1 MTTLWR
7 LAASVLVLGL
17 LTCPAVATTYY
28 IDSVNGNDGNS
39 GTSSSQPW
47 QTIPKIQST
56 ALSAGDG
63 VLFAR
68 GSSYNQCYYVDYS
81 GASGSPITIGTYGT
95 GAAPAF
101 TNATFVQGNFGNCIR
116 IRSDFVT
123 VDGLYFYSTAA
134 VAGDPNQYSPG
145 DGPLVWQL
153 GAVNIESGCDN
164 CVVQNCEFYDCVA
177 AIRTRGQFT
186 VAQYNN
192 IHDCSRVMVPFSGN
206 WGPLGIWMGNDHQ
219 TANNN
224 IIRNMISSAGTANIK
239 GGAFEVDDNRIS
251 KYDIKLSRNFTQNNC
266 GFLECVFD
274 VPSDTTSP
282 AYDGW
287 VITFNVS
294 DDYQAFTKL
303 RYSKN
308 CAVNNNTILSRKVD
322 NGGEQAVFV
331 VRGHDKQNRF
341 KNNLIMTKNN
351 KKVFDTAGDVPA
363 DIIQTNHYYA
373 VGTLVMGDEGPGTS
387 PTYGDAK
394 FADISATTAAGYK
407 ILSTSP
413 CKNTGQSLNYTSDF
427 EFYPIPYGSAPDRG
441 AFEYHP

>member
-1 MTTLWR
+1 MTTFWKR
-7 LAASVLVLGL
+7 AALVLIIGL
-17 LTCPAVATTYY
+17 FISPAFATTYY

-39 GTSSSQPW
+39 GTNSSQPW
-47 QTIPKIQST
+47 QTIAKIQST
-56 ALSAGDG
+56 ALAAGDS

-68 GSSYNQCYYVDYS
+68 GSSYSQCYYVDYS
-81 GASGSPITIGTYGT
+81 GTSGSRITISAYGS

-101 TNATFVQGNFGNCIR
+101 TNATFAQGNFGNCIR
-116 IRSDFVT
+116 IRGDYVT

-134 VAGDPNQYSPG
+134 VAGDPAQYSPG

-164 CVVQNCEFYDCVA
+164 CTVQNCEFYDCVA
-177 AIRTRGQFT
+177 AIRTRGQYT
-186 VAQYNN
+186 VMQYNY
-192 IHDCSRVMVPFSGN
+192 IHDCSRVMVPFTGN
-206 WGPLGIWMGNDHQ
+206 WGPLGIWMGHDHQ

-224 IIRNMISSAGTANIK
+224 TIRNMCSGVSNNIK

-274 VPSDTTSP
+274 VPSNTANP

-303 RYSKN
+303 RFSKN
-308 CAVNNNTILSRKVD
+308 CAVNNNTILSRKQSND
-322 NGGEQAVFV
+322 EQAVFV
-331 VRGHDKQNRF
+331 VRGNNKQNRF
-341 KNNLIMTKNN
+341 KNNLIMTKWN
-351 KKVFDTAGDVPA
+351 KKVFDSGGYNPV

-373 VGTLVMGDEGPGTS
+373 VGTLVMGDEGPGSS

-394 FADISATTAAGYK
+394 FVDISATNAAGYK
-407 ILSTSP
+407 ILNTSP
-413 CKNTGQSLNYTSDF
+413 CKHTGQNLGYTADF
-427 EFYPIPYGSAPDRG
+427 EFFPIPYGSAPDKG